1 MKKLILHNDKIIY
14 KEVFIRCCPFSALE
28 LHDGVVTAGSGCRLC
43 GACVR
48 KAKNGECE
56 MVEDSDEK

>member
-1 MKKLILHNDKIIY
+1 MKRLILHNENIIY

-28 LHDGVVTAGSGCRLC
+28 IRDGTVVANEKCRLC

-48 KAKNGECE
+48 KAKHGECE
-56 MVEDSDEK
+56 LIDEE

>member
-1 MKKLILHNDKIIY
+1 MKKLVIHNDNIIY

-28 LHDGVVTAGSGCRLC
+28 IKDGVVVTNSNCRVC

-48 KAKNGECE
+48 KAKNNECE
-56 MVEDSDEK
+56 IAETE